1 MYKAAVNR
9 CLLIT
14 AMMASSF
21 SNAENEASNVSTD
34 DITAMDG
41 MFSSEF
47 DSGFEAD
54 WEIPVVLTAARL
66 RQSQLD
72 APASVTVI
80 EAETIQAL
88 GFKDIEEIF
97 RLVPG
102 MLVAYHS
109 GVSEKTASVS
119 YHGTNLPEHRRL
131 QVLIDGRSVYKPGL
145 ARVEWA
151 DIPLA
156 VEDIARIEVIRGPNS
171 AAYGA
176 NSYLGTINIMTKHPQ
191 SEKGVTVK
199 VTGGMRDVKN
209 TYVNIAESIGTTE
222 VRWTLGSKQKSGFDV
237 QADGVTDNPDGIEAT
252 YTTISTFTPLTSHL
266 NMEWQAGYKT
276 GVNEQRALLDDVIEY
291 LDSEDI
297 HADDT
302 YLMGKLNYEFS
313 SKQFAHLQMY
323 SSIFDRETEWRACT
337 LNGAAIGIEHV
348 CGDLNQNL
356 KETKSEIEY
365 QHTSLWTE
373 GFRTVSGVRLRLDQF
388 DSQTYNNGYSENLN
402 KSAFTNAEYK
412 LSEHWLV
419 NAGGMY
425 EKDTLNGEYFSPR
438 VAFNFQFSNLDVIR
452 FIYSEAVR
460 APDLY
465 EQNGQTVYTFENSNL
480 IVGGA
485 AVSDQIVPFG
495 TVESDLDFEKI
506 YSTEISYFGMF
517 PSIGAQLD
525 LKIFTDKLTGLI
537 SQGLG
542 HDVELTNRNKLRQQ
556 GIEGQFKVKL
566 SSNDNLAISFSYT
579 DTKDDYFV
587 NLNTAEDVAEANN
600 TNYLDTSDIGV
611 TLNKGAQRETSL
623 SAEQSG
629 SLSWIHSFNTNTV
642 LGTAYYHV
650 ENWNPYADAEYN
662 GTGDVSGY
670 TFSRLDMNIRHKI
683 PLTGDLALTLQAA
696 MQYRFDDDP
705 LGRSRNNYVDDHFLY
720 GSAQVNF

>member
-237 QADGVTDNPDGIEAT
+237 DSTGKENRDSIDAVF
-252 YTTISTFTPLTSHL
+252 TTLSTFTPLTPHF

-276 GVNEQRALLDDVIEY
+276 GENQQRELLDDAMSYDSPEDIDAEDIFVWSKLNIEY
-291 LDSEDI
+291 SESQ
-297 HADDT
+297 
-302 YLMGKLNYEFS
+302 FS
-313 SKQFAHLQMY
+313 HVQIYNQF
-323 SSIFDRETEWRACT
+323 FDRVIDFSGCIYPGVDVAYDVE
-337 LNGAAIGIEHV
+337 LV
-348 CGDLNQNL
+348 CGDFNKSLT
-356 KETKSEIEY
+356 ETKTEIEF
-365 QHTSLWTE
+365 QHTSLWNQNL
-373 GFRTVSGVRLRLDQF
+373 RTVAGARIRLDEF
-388 DSQTYNNGYSENLN
+388 DSETYNDGYTKNFN
-402 KSAFTNAEYK
+402 KSLFSNIEYRI
-412 LSEHWLV
+412 LDTLLM

-425 EKDTLNGEYFSPR
+425 ETDNLNGEYFSPR
-438 VAFNFQFSNLDVIR
+438 LAFNFQPTSLDTIR
-452 FIYSEAVR
+452 IIFSEAIR
-460 APDLY
+460 SPDLF
-465 EQNGQTVYTFENSNL
+465 EQNGQL
-480 IVGGA
+480 IFTIRNARLQNDGPLGVAGTL
-485 AVSDQIVPFG
+485 VDDQIIEFG
-495 TVESDLDFEKI
+495 VEESELDFETIK
-506 YSTEISYFGMF
+506 SREISYFGIYPAF
-517 PSIGAQLD
+517 NAQVDIKVFYDELR
-525 LKIFTDKLTGLI
+525 GLI
-537 SQGLG
+537 SEGLG
-542 HDVELTNRNKLRQQ
+542 HDVELTNSNKLDQH
-556 GIEGQFKVKL
+556 GIEGQLKVKL
-566 SSNDNLAISFSYT
+566 STKDSFALSFSYL
-579 DTKDDYFV
+579 DSDDDFASNKDENGELTYD
-587 NLNTAEDVAEANN
+587 AEQE
-600 TNYLDTSDIGV
+600 S
-611 TLNKGAQRETSL
+611 SL
-623 SAEQSG
+623 SADRSG
-629 SLSWIHSFNTNTV
+629 SLSWIHSFNRNTV

-650 ENWNPYADAEYN
+650 ENWNTHATE
-662 GTGDVSGY
+662 SGY

-683 PLTGDLALTLQAA
+683 MITNDLALTLQAA

>member
-1 MYKAAVNR
+1 
-9 CLLIT
+9 
-14 AMMASSF
+14 
-21 SNAENEASNVSTD
+21 
-34 DITAMDG
+34 
-41 MFSSEF
+41 
-47 DSGFEAD
+47 
-54 WEIPVVLTAARL
+54 
-66 RQSQLD
+66 
-72 APASVTVI
+72 
-80 EAETIQAL
+80 
-88 GFKDIEEIF
+88 
-97 RLVPG
+97 
-102 MLVAYHS
+102 
-109 GVSEKTASVS
+109 
-119 YHGTNLPEHRRL
+119 
-131 QVLIDGRSVYKPGL
+131 
-145 ARVEWA
+145 
-151 DIPLA
+151 
-156 VEDIARIEVIRGPNS
+156 
-171 AAYGA
+171 
-176 NSYLGTINIMTKHPQ
+176 
-191 SEKGVTVK
+191 
-199 VTGGMRDVKN
+199 
-209 TYVNIAESIGTTE
+209 
-222 VRWTLGSKQKSGFDV
+222 
-237 QADGVTDNPDGIEAT
+237 
-252 YTTISTFTPLTSHL
+252 
-266 NMEWQAGYKT
+266 MEWQAGYKT
-276 GVNEQRALLDDVIEY
+276 GVNEQRDLHGELDY
-291 LDSEDI
+291 FTPEDI
-297 HADDT
+297 HADDI
-302 YLMGKLNYEFS
+302 YIQ
-313 SKQFAHLQMY
+313 SKVTLDVAPNQTSHIQMY
-323 SSIFDRETEWRACT
+323 SQKFIRETAWSACLT
-337 LNGAAIGIEHV
+337 QDAADDLTGGSII
-348 CGDLNQNL
+348 CGDFNKDLT
-356 KETKSEIEY
+356 ETKSEIEF
-365 QHTSLWTE
+365 QHTSIWNKAL
-373 GFRTVSGVRLRLDQF
+373 RTVAGLRVRLDEF
-388 DSQTYNNGYSENLN
+388 ESETYNGGYSDNVN
-402 KSAFTNAEYK
+402 NSAFTNIEYRINDS
-412 LSEHWLV
+412 LLI

-425 EKDTLNGEYFSPR
+425 EKDDLNGEYFSPR
-438 VAFNFQFSNLDVIR
+438 IALNTHITQLDTIR
-452 FIYSEAVR
+452 FIYSEAIR
-460 APDLY
+460 SPDLY
-465 EQNGQTVYTFENSNL
+465 EQGGQWIFDVKNAYVF
-480 IVGGA
+480 GGA
-485 AVSDQIVPFG
+485 IYGNQLFPVG

-537 SQGLG
+537 SEGLG